1 MVVKS
6 LSESYKGYAQMC
18 NLMCNWLKSS
28 GLDDASVN
36 TIVEDQIK
44 TIITEVFDPKKA
56 DTIFSEQQVSILPSY
71 LQSLPLPSLN
81 I

>member
-6 LSESYKGYAQMC
+6 LSESYRGYAQMC

-28 GLDDASVN
+28 G
-36 TIVEDQIK
+36 VEDAEVNRMVEDEIK

-56 DTIFSEQQVSILPSY
+56 DTIFSEQQV
-71 LQSLPLPSLN
+71 
-81 I
+81 